1 MKRNLMKIAV
11 AALAVAALQGPV
23 GAAPAPWREVQFSAY
38 PAKVYRGPR
47 HAPSFTGAAKQF
59 RMYQTELRRGFARN
73 PLFGGQYVLV
83 GIGCGTGCMVVYVGN
98 VATGAISEFPVGGE
112 EYYMMSYESRPESML
127 VKVKWN
133 EMGASGANC
142 VTEDFVYSGTTFA
155 RHRVRTTNKLCPW

>member
-23 GAAPAPWREVQFSAY
+23 GAAPAPWREAQFSAY

-83 GIGCGTGCMVVYVGN
+83 GIGCGT
-98 VATGAISEFPVGGE
+98 
-112 EYYMMSYESRPESML
+112 
-127 VKVKWN
+127 
-133 EMGASGANC
+133 
-142 VTEDFVYSGTTFA
+142 
-155 RHRVRTTNKLCPW
+155 